1 MTLAAL
7 RLRTG
12 QTQQLVAAR
21 LGVGAGVVSL
31 WERGKHV
38 PYPRR
43 WAALRRILRCTAA
56 ELEAALNHRHKDAP
70 SRRETA

>member
-7 RLRTG
+7 RLRARL
-12 QTQQLVAAR
+12 TQHTLGDR

-38 PYPRR
+38 PYQRR
-43 WAALRRILRCTAA
+43 WAALRRVLRCTAA
-56 ELEAALNHRHKDAP
+56 ELEAALNHRHRDAP
-70 SRRETA
+70 HKERSA